1 MKTNVFFEIMGDIDP
16 ALIDRADKKA
26 IKKTPFLKIAAIAAA
41 VALLAGGMLA
51 VLPMLIGGDA
61 GFVQESVAWSDIIKM
76 FSPGN
81 SDGWSGGEINAE
93 NETVI
98 EKSAFAEIVSGN
110 YMDYIIGG
118 SVIPVGHNGSYIG
131 DKLGEVEVR
140 TGWLTHA
147 EKKEKDVMIV
157 KAEVYEIGG
166 VSSKAAVA
174 IRYLEKSATNSE
186 YFSRYYYVAV
196 NNNYELTT
204 LSKFFADLNA
214 ETYMSMSQ
222 YVLRVEVPD
231 SANGEINIDK
241 YQLENEAREK
251 IRDLILSLDDSGVI
265 MGYYD
270 EAGVTV
276 KKGAKVIE
284 FSFMLETSNRGI
296 HHLFVFDN
304 GNIAIESF
312 GNDVAFFDV
321 GVEATDALWTM
332 FAEYAKLSTDKYTED
347 DLVEAVTGEVNE

>member
-1 MKTNVFFEIMGDIDP
+1 MKTNEFFEIMGKIDP
-16 ALIDRADKKA
+16 VLIERADKKA

-61 GFVQESVAWSDIIKM
+61 WFVQESVAWSDIIKM
-76 FSPGN
+76 FSPGD

-98 EKSAFAEIVSGN
+98 EESAFAEIVSGN
-110 YMDYIIGG
+110 YTDYIIGF
-118 SVIPVGHNGSYIG
+118 VIPVGHNGSYIG

-186 YFSRYYYVAV
+186 YFSHYYYVAV

-214 ETYMSMSQ
+214 ETYMSMSP
-222 YVLRVEVPD
+222 YAFRVEVPD
-231 SANGEINIDK
+231 SANGEINI
-241 YQLENEAREK
+241 EWRM
-251 IRDLILSLDDSGVI
+251 S
-265 MGYYD
+265 
-270 EAGVTV
+270 
-276 KKGAKVIE
+276 
-284 FSFMLETSNRGI
+284 
-296 HHLFVFDN
+296 
-304 GNIAIESF
+304 
-312 GNDVAFFDV
+312 
-321 GVEATDALWTM
+321 
-332 FAEYAKLSTDKYTED
+332 
-347 DLVEAVTGEVNE
+347 

>member
-1 MKTNVFFEIMGDIDP
+1 MKTNEFFDAMGKIDP
-16 ALIDRADKKA
+16 ALIERAERKVVKKSP
-26 IKKTPFLKIAAIAAA
+26 IMKIAVIAASFA
-41 VALLAGGMLA
+41 VLIAGAVA

-81 SDGWSGGEINAE
+81 SDGWSAGEINAE

-110 YMDYIIGG
+110 YTDYIIG

-131 DKLGEVEVR
+131 EKLGEVEVR

-186 YFSRYYYVAV
+186 YFSHYYYVAV

-204 LSKFFADLNA
+204 LSKFFADINA

-241 YQLENEAREK
+241 YQLEDEAGEK

-284 FSFMLETSNRGI
+284 FSFMLQTSNRGI

-312 GNDVAFFDV
+312 GKDVAFFDV

-332 FAEYAKLSTDKYTED
+332 FAEHAKLSTDKYTED
-347 DLVEAVTGEVNE
+347 DLVEAVTEEVNE